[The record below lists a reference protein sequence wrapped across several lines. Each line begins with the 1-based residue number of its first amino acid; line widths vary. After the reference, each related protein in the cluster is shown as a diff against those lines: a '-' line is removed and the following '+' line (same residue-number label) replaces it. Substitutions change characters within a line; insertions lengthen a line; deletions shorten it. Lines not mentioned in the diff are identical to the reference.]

1 MKKTC
6 KILLTLLL
14 TTSMFATSV
23 FATPDVDTLE
33 GEKDRAEAEMHSLQG
48 ELEGI
53 MTRMYEIEE
62 QLVRKG
68 EAIIQA
74 TTDLGEAEV
83 KEAQQQEDMKHRIVA
98 MYENGNSSILEVIFE
113 SGSISEMLTRAE
125 NIQAIHDYD
134 RKALDEFVKTK
145 EKVANLKETLES
157 EKAYLEVLQEE
168 AVAQKEQLTEKIEEK
183 QAEVADL
190 EEQLQKAAEEAAR
203 KAAEEAARRAAEEEA
218 RRAAEEE
225 ARRAEEEE
233 NRRQQET
240 TNNNSSSTNTGSAGT
255 GSSNT
260 GSSNTG
266 STNTGSSNT
275 GSSSGGSYAGSG
287 DSSVGAA
294 IVAAARSYIGT
305 PYVWGGTSYSG
316 IDCSGLTMS
325 AHQAVGIS
333 IPRVSGSQA
342 GGGKRVGSLS
352 EALPGDV
359 ICYPGHVAIYVGN
372 GRVVH
377 APTFGQTVKEASV
390 YMGPSQPI
398 TAIRRYW

>member
-1 MKKTC
+1 MKKTG

-14 TTSMFATSV
+14 TTSMFTTSV

-33 GEKDRAEAEMHSLQG
+33 GEKDRVEAEVNSLQD

-62 QLVRKG
+62 QLVAKG

-74 TTDLGEAEV
+74 TADLEEAEV
-83 KEAQQQEDMKHRIVA
+83 REAQQQEDMEHRIVA
-98 MYENGNSSILEVIFE
+98 MYENGNSSMLEVIFE
-113 SGSISEMLTRAE
+113 SGSISEMLVRAE

-134 RKALDEFVKTK
+134 RKALEEFVQTK

-157 EKAYLEVLQEE
+157 EQAYLEELQEE
-168 AVAQKEQLTEKIEEK
+168 ATLQKQQLTEKIEEK

-190 EEQLQKAAEEAAR
+190 DEQIQKAAEEAAR

-225 ARRAEEEE
+225 E
-233 NRRQQET
+233 RRQQEAA
-240 TNNNSSSTNTGSAGT
+240 NNSNTSSGNTNTGNSNNG
-255 GSSNT
+255 NT
-260 GSSNTG
+260 GSINTG
-266 STNTGSSNT
+266 
-275 GSSSGGSYAGSG
+275 SSGGSYVGSG
-287 DSSVGAA
+287 DASVGSA

-316 IDCSGLTMS
+316 IDCSGLTMK

-352 EALPGDV
+352 EALPGDI

-372 GRVVH
+372 ERVIH